1 MADLH
6 VRTGVP
12 LTLMSWEKRR
22 YHLQTIRQDI
32 LNYACT
38 CPADKLQVLLQIGAL
53 THLEIYI
60 WCQSNRF
67 LNRSNHFRLSH
78 GKYPETIHAIDY
90 PTFPVTDRKFKDKR
104 IWMGIIKS
112 RKVRSLSDKG

>member
-1 MADLH
+1 MTDLH
-6 VRTGVP
+6 VWTGVP

-38 CPADKLQVLLQIGAL
+38 CPADKLQVLLQIGS
-53 THLEIYI
+53 EIYI
-60 WCQSNRF
+60 WCQSYRF

-90 PTFPVTDRKFKDKR
+90 PHVSGDRQKIQGQTHLDENHQVKESPVIKR
-104 IWMGIIKS
+104 
-112 RKVRSLSDKG
+112 